1 MKKEEKKFKKMK
13 TKFKKMK
20 KNKQRMKKILKKNSP
35 MHYPII
41 ALMHGSHGLSAR
53 RA

>member
-1 MKKEEKKFKKMK
+1 
-13 TKFKKMK
+13 
-20 KNKQRMKKILKKNSP
+20 MKKIGKNEKKLKLNEKILKTNSP